1 MYYFLSSR
9 HRNKIS
15 EDKYKV
21 LQPPD
26 EHFEKLEAIFKKH
39 AEALEAEVRALQQE
53 DETAEW
59 SFAWK
64 RIYNWR
70 FSSAFVRQK
79 VFRNWS
85 ADAAG
90 WGLLPE
96 RFYPNR
102 GNQKG

>member
-1 MYYFLSSR
+1 M
-9 HRNKIS
+9 
-15 EDKYKV
+15 
-21 LQPPD
+21 QPPD
-26 EHFEKLEAIFKKH
+26 EHFEKLEAILKKH

-53 DETAEW
+53 DETAKW
-59 SFAWK
+59 SLAWK

-70 FSSAFVRQK
+70 FSNAFARQK
-79 VFRNWS
+79 IFRNWG

-102 GNQKG
+102 GNQEG